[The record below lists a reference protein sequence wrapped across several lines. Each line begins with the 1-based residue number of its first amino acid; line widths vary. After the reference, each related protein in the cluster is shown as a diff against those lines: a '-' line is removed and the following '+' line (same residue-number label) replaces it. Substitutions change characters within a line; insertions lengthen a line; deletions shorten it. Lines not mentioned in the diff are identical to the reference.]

1 MMAHATRTTTT
12 TRTSASG
19 ARTPRPRRRSR
30 VTALVVV
37 ALTVTAPLAACSGD
51 DHHVTEPSSSGSG
64 TTTTPGSE
72 TTTPSATP
80 EPTTTDTAADPDAST
95 AGAPPFPADTSP
107 DTADPSQDAMLTV
120 TDVRIGRHDGF
131 DRVVYEMGGSG
142 TPGWTVQYVDEAVQ
156 DGSGNVIDIPGD
168 GTLQV
173 LISGS
178 AYPMD
183 SGAEPFGSDVPVTG
197 AGTVTVTEA
206 QGWSV
211 FEGITD
217 AFIGLQAPGHPFR
230 VYLLESPVRVV
241 VDIAD
246 GTAS

>member
-1 MMAHATRTTTT
+1 M
-12 TRTSASG
+12 G
-19 ARTPRPRRRSR
+19 ARSTRSVSTRSGLGRSR
-30 VTALVVV
+30 ARTVGLLAAATLV
-37 ALTVTAPLAACSGD
+37 AGLAACSD
-51 DHHVTEPSSSGSG
+51 DEPLSAPPRTDGPSGV
-64 TTTTPGSE
+64 E
-72 TTTPSATP
+72 TTTPAGSSEP
-80 EPTTTDTAADPDAST
+80 SGEPTVVPPAPDDSST
-95 AGAPPFPADTSP
+95 ADAPPFPADTAP

-131 DRVVYEMGGSG
+131 DRVVYELGGTG

-156 DGSGNVIDIPGD
+156 DGSGEVIDLAGD

-183 SGAEPFGSDVPVTG
+183 SGAQPFEHDGPVTG
-197 AGTVTVTEA
+197 AGTVAVTEA
-206 QGWSV
+206 RGWSV

-217 AFIGLQAPGHPFR
+217 AFIGLQSPDHSFR

-241 VDIAD
+241 VDVAHEPLP
-246 GTAS
+246 

>member
-1 MMAHATRTTTT
+1 MTMA
-12 TRTSASG
+12 RTSSSRNG
-19 ARTPRPRRRSR
+19 TLHLRRHR
-30 VTALVVV
+30 
-37 ALTVTAPLAACSGD
+37 PLAAALAAAVAVATLAGCSGD
-51 DHHVTEPSSSGSG
+51 EPETAAPTVTSTSPGEDPTSPS
-64 TTTTPGSE
+64 T
-72 TTTPSATP
+72 AP
-80 EPTTTDTAADPDAST
+80 EPTESSTGTSVPDDTST
-95 AGAPPFPADTSP
+95 ADAPPFPADTSP

-131 DRVVYEMGGSG
+131 DRVVYEMGGTG

-156 DGSGNVIDIPGD
+156 DGSGDVIELAGD

-183 SGAEPFGSDVPVTG
+183 SGAEPFESEGPVTG
-197 AGTVTVTEA
+197 AGTVNVTEA
-206 QGWSV
+206 RGWSV

-217 AFIGLQAPGHPFR
+217 AFVGLETAGHPFR

-241 VDIAD
+241 VDVAD
-246 GTAS
+246 

>member
-1 MMAHATRTTTT
+1 MKTRTPTTGAKVSRPPRRPRAQLAGLALAGLVAVSTVASCSEDDPNETATST
-12 TRTSASG
+12 TSTSA
-19 ARTPRPRRRSR
+19 
-30 VTALVVV
+30 
-37 ALTVTAPLAACSGD
+37 
-51 DHHVTEPSSSGSG
+51 EP
-64 TTTTPGSE
+64 
-72 TTTPSATP
+72 TTPSATS
-80 EPTTTDTAADPDAST
+80 EPTQDATTPVPPDDTST
-95 AGAPPFPADTSP
+95 TGAPPFPADTSS

-120 TDVRIGRHDGF
+120 TDVRIGRHEGF
-131 DRVVYEMGGSG
+131 DRVVYEMGGTG

-156 DGSGNVIDIPGD
+156 DGSGTVIDLAGD

-183 SGAEPFGSDVPVTG
+183 SGAEPFESAGPVTG
-197 AGTVTVTEA
+197 PGTVTVTEA
-206 QGWSV
+206 RGWSV

-217 AFIGLQAPGHPFR
+217 AFIGLQSSGHPFR

-246 GTAS
+246 ATTP

>member
-1 MMAHATRTTTT
+1 MSR
-12 TRTSASG
+12 RSTSTDG
-19 ARTPRPRRRSR
+19 TLHLRRSR
-30 VTALVVV
+30 SLTAAVV
-37 ALTVTAPLAACSGD
+37 AVVAAATLAGCSGD
-51 DHHVTEPSSSGSG
+51 EPETAAPS
-64 TTTTPGSE
+64 TTSTSPGDE
-72 TTTPSATP
+72 PTTPSATP
-80 EPTTTDTAADPDAST
+80 EPTETGTETVVPDDTST
-95 AGAPPFPADTSP
+95 ADAPPFPADTSP

-131 DRVVYEMGGSG
+131 DRVVYEMGGTG

-156 DGSGNVIDIPGD
+156 DGSGEVIELAGD

-183 SGAEPFGSDVPVTG
+183 SGAEPFESDGPVTG
-197 AGTVTVTEA
+197 AGTVNVTEA
-206 QGWSV
+206 RGWSV

-217 AFIGLQAPGHPFR
+217 AFVGLESAGHPFR

-241 VDIAD
+241 VDVAD
-246 GTAS
+246 

>member
-1 MMAHATRTTTT
+1 MMAHATTTTT
-12 TRTSASG
+12 STSRAGTR
-19 ARTPRPRRRSR
+19 RHRRLVRMA
-30 VTALVVV
+30 ALVVG
-37 ALTVTAPLAACSGD
+37 ALTATAPLAACTGD
-51 DHHVTEPSSSGSG
+51 DPGDATAGSG
-64 TTTTPGSE
+64 TSASTTPGSQE
-72 TTTPSATP
+72 TSPSTTQEPS
-80 EPTTTDTAADPDAST
+80 TTDSPAVPDDLST
-95 AGAPPFPADTSP
+95 VGAPPFPADTAP

-131 DRVVYEMGGSG
+131 DRVVYEMGGTG

-156 DGSGNVIDIPGD
+156 DGSGTVIDIPGD

-183 SGAEPFGSDVPVTG
+183 SGAEPFASDAPVTG
-197 AGTVTVTEA
+197 PGTVTVTEA

-217 AFIGLQAPGHPFR
+217 AFIGLQSAGHPFR

-246 GTAS
+246 GTAP

>member
-1 MMAHATRTTTT
+1 MKTRTPTSR
-12 TRTSASG
+12 TRA
-19 ARTPRPRRRSR
+19 RRRSR
-30 VTALVVV
+30 RPRGQLAGLALATVV
-37 ALTVTAPLAACSGD
+37 AVSTLASCSEDGPLPAP
-51 DHHVTEPSSSGSG
+51 
-64 TTTTPGSE
+64 TTTTASPSAE
-72 TTTPSATP
+72 PTPSATS
-80 EPTTTDTAADPDAST
+80 EPTQDATTPVPPDDTST
-95 AGAPPFPADTSP
+95 TGAPPFPADTSS

-120 TDVRIGRHDGF
+120 TDVRIGRHEGF
-131 DRVVYEMGGSG
+131 DRVVYEMGGTG

-156 DGSGNVIDIPGD
+156 DGSGTVIDLAGD

-183 SGAEPFGSDVPVTG
+183 SGAEPFESAGPVTG
-197 AGTVTVTEA
+197 PGTVTVTEA
-206 QGWSV
+206 RGWSV

-217 AFIGLQAPGHPFR
+217 AFIGLQSSGHPFR

-246 GTAS
+246 ATTP